1 MLSTVADQG
10 ECAVCSPPQAV
21 AQVMIQSF
29 QLSSCALFNA
39 QMQDVSV
46 HRPSHPPLL
55 HSVSLR
61 LRPMLRHERRI
72 KRDRT
77 VCDGPRYSFI
87 YYFAVVLG
95 VQPTR
100 VSMGDVVLSSCAF
113 AVVPPPSLSLLS
125 VSSHCCRCRV
135 LFSPPPVRQRLTSRL
150 LCRWDL

>member
-46 HRPSHPPLL
+46 HRPPPPPLSSTL
-55 HSVSLR
+55 FLSASGPCLDTRDVSNV
-61 LRPMLRHERRI
+61 
-72 KRDRT
+72 T
-77 VCDGPRYSFI
+77 GPFVMVLVIYFFI
-87 YYFAVVLG
+87 YFAVVLG

-113 AVVPPPSLSLLS
+113 AVVPPPTPAPLSL
-125 VSSHCCRCRV
+125 
-135 LFSPPPVRQRLTSRL
+135 FSLCPPTAAAAAACFSL
-150 LCRWDL
+150 LHQSANV